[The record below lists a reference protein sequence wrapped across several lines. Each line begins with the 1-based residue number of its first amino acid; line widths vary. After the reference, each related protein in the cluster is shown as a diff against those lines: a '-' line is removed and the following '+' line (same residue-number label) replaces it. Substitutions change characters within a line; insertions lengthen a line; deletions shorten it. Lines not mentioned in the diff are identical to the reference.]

1 METLRRFAYKIIFC
15 EIPSSI
21 PSDIS
26 QSFENILSIN
36 PDEPNICPVCQIEIS
51 SQLTEPIT
59 ILTCKHIFHHNCID
73 NHQLHCPICEKVNNE
88 FSQTFIVANTLGDN
102 LQINSAESSE
112 KSQGSSVESAS
123 EEPAEEESS
132 DESSNE
138 TDSKR
143 SPRIT
148 RRQKKIQ
155 GLIMELSTPTR
166 AIVEISSDGEQS
178 LSNTETTNP
187 TALDLARLFQKA
199 IQTEK
204 DATRD
209 NLQINSAESSEKS
222 QGSSVESASEE
233 PAEEESSD
241 ESSNETDS
249 KRSPRITRRQKKIQ
263 GLIMELSTPT
273 RAIVEISS
281 DGEQSLSNTE
291 TTNPTALDLAR
302 LFQKA
307 IQTEKD
313 ATRGNQKEILSWYR
327 FGELHENK
335 VRYILANEHV
345 TDKTA
350 RNHSV

>member
-204 DATRD
+204 DATR
-209 NLQINSAESSEKS
+209 
-222 QGSSVESASEE
+222 
-233 PAEEESSD
+233 
-241 ESSNETDS
+241 
-249 KRSPRITRRQKKIQ
+249 
-263 GLIMELSTPT
+263 
-273 RAIVEISS
+273 
-281 DGEQSLSNTE
+281 
-291 TTNPTALDLAR
+291 
-302 LFQKA
+302 
-307 IQTEKD
+307 
-313 ATRGNQKEILSWYR
+313 GNQKEILSWYR

-350 RNHSV
+350 RSRVYKEVSSHLPNVTADNLRKKTYKARNIYRLFNDIGVDKINLIKSYSADSISRLSIPQIKAIINHFSDHS

>member
-204 DATRD
+204 DAT
-209 NLQINSAESSEKS
+209 
-222 QGSSVESASEE
+222 
-233 PAEEESSD
+233 
-241 ESSNETDS
+241 
-249 KRSPRITRRQKKIQ
+249 
-263 GLIMELSTPT
+263 
-273 RAIVEISS
+273 
-281 DGEQSLSNTE
+281 
-291 TTNPTALDLAR
+291 
-302 LFQKA
+302 
-307 IQTEKD
+307 
-313 ATRGNQKEILSWYR
+313 
-327 FGELHENK
+327 
-335 VRYILANEHV
+335 
-345 TDKTA
+345 
-350 RNHSV
+350 